1 MAKLENTIITPW
13 QNDNNYAIT
22 KSGVEKQDEF
32 TLEDYLDN
40 PSAGSVNL
48 KDTGMQF
55 LSQTYLGKVQNYIND
70 LTGNNDSNESLRPKS
85 TVNSSGDNIG
95 LDFKKI
101 KEEKYKN
108 IKLTSKLGQYNSAM
122 NLLGIASGMYVGTLG
137 QGGTQVL
144 DDAIGMATQ
153 SLPIAGLTTNA
164 ATTVS
169 KIIQTAKS
177 SSNAIPTIVPTDS
190 IVDLAVANYYTILTS
205 KPGLKIKAYGN
216 KLEYVTGENNNSI
229 FLTNEELEEYKNKF
243 KFFAKEK
250 GENNKEYYTTGV
262 ELLKKEGILKIKDAP
277 NNSLDTVINS
287 SIRKEVKIRKDTEE
301 LTEYELLENTK
312 DFNDFFE
319 GSYSYFDNGDKGRNF
334 PRVTKARIFNRV
346 NNIYRNIGGL
356 YVEPFM
362 ASDASGI
369 KCFEIPFEFNPTI
382 TEGAQSAKYNTT
394 EVLGRILSLRSYVSS
409 DASTVSLEAD
419 YLALA
424 EEFEEDSNAD
434 ESKNLSIEGRK
445 HLNMKNSWISGWM
458 SDWTTKRLSII
469 ERQFRS
475 LTLPYINKSEFV
487 RPPIVRIKMR
497 SSNLK
502 ATSDDTEITDT
513 TNLKVGDLFR
523 YPSLGDEEGS
533 LRTKKIQITHLY
545 ENQTRDKRYVVTS
558 VSITP
563 LSQYGNSYFYNTNGI
578 SSLASN
584 ASFFN
589 SMKRNGFKVKIDLV
603 ETTKNFLDLIPNYGD
618 YIREEEQEDLE
629 YFNSGAD
636 YLSAIKDNIDLWSCL
651 NAPLKMDL
659 THVYSNAQ
667 LFPCNE
673 DSGFIENKK
682 KKESESELENDLL
695 DPEKN
700 FYKSFE
706 DYKKEL
712 EKEGCTAKDIA
723 IMLFNSEWWGING
736 KEDSEN
742 RIEKL
747 NKAFKKWLFETC
759 YNDFN
764 KNWEEYYSLL
774 KKLNITD
781 KEIYE
786 NVKGEWKQ
794 TDKYVDEF
802 LSKKLKLS
810 FEEYLKAL
818 KESFGDKKD
827 KIITNLKH
835 SKYNDMPVS
844 EINTVDRNEFQN
856 FMAKES
862 DTLFSSF
869 DELVENSGLTKD
881 EVILLVSGAE
891 NNKDEDYYKWE
902 QEEGFYKRLT
912 SDTELLQKY
921 LSRNSLTYLKEILT
935 QKYPNILSE
944 GTPNDYKSNKDKRT
958 KICYDVLK
966 YFVDLKK
973 GVLNKDSIKELSNFV
988 DELAAD
994 ELYNF
999 KFDSSEINSKKVDIN
1014 DTRKEELINVSE
1026 IGRGKEFEIEVNINK
1041 IREGSKDKENI
1052 CISKFVPNSNV
1063 NCKYE
1068 YSGKIIS
1075 DNFGEYKIT
1084 NLADDKLPWVIR
1096 KEELTQ
1102 EQKNEGVVKFKI
1114 ITEKEIVPKFKII
1127 NGFVND
1133 EHLDYFTN
1141 NSAIK
1146 EIKITNLTEKT
1157 DDNGC
1162 INIYNAVKKVIEY
1175 GSTESAGK
1183 QYLAYLMEDGWIGK
1197 EGYDVFSEQIP
1208 VGKNEAQNY
1217 GFDGKY
1223 EIDNFKYFES
1233 NDEDEEVIER
1243 KEFYNDKEYSPDD
1256 SDIQYL
1262 IDDESFGLN
1271 NYNAQMFLVFFNN
1284 GTEENKFKVYEDN
1297 NKESIEVISENM
1309 NENKE
1314 NTANENKNENKE
1326 NMAKEKINE

>member
-40 PSAGSVNL
+40 PSAGSANL

-424 EEFEEDSNAD
+424 EEFEEGSNAD

-545 ENQTRDKRYVVTS
+545 EN
-558 VSITP
+558 
-563 LSQYGNSYFYNTNGI
+563 
-578 SSLASN
+578 
-584 ASFFN
+584 
-589 SMKRNGFKVKIDLV
+589 
-603 ETTKNFLDLIPNYGD
+603 
-618 YIREEEQEDLE
+618 
-629 YFNSGAD
+629 
-636 YLSAIKDNIDLWSCL
+636 
-651 NAPLKMDL
+651 
-659 THVYSNAQ
+659 
-667 LFPCNE
+667 
-673 DSGFIENKK
+673 
-682 KKESESELENDLL
+682 
-695 DPEKN
+695 
-700 FYKSFE
+700 
-706 DYKKEL
+706 
-712 EKEGCTAKDIA
+712 
-723 IMLFNSEWWGING
+723 
-736 KEDSEN
+736 
-742 RIEKL
+742 
-747 NKAFKKWLFETC
+747 
-759 YNDFN
+759 
-764 KNWEEYYSLL
+764 
-774 KKLNITD
+774 
-781 KEIYE
+781 
-786 NVKGEWKQ
+786 
-794 TDKYVDEF
+794 
-802 LSKKLKLS
+802 
-810 FEEYLKAL
+810 
-818 KESFGDKKD
+818 
-827 KIITNLKH
+827 
-835 SKYNDMPVS
+835 
-844 EINTVDRNEFQN
+844 
-856 FMAKES
+856 
-862 DTLFSSF
+862 
-869 DELVENSGLTKD
+869 
-881 EVILLVSGAE
+881 
-891 NNKDEDYYKWE
+891 
-902 QEEGFYKRLT
+902 
-912 SDTELLQKY
+912 
-921 LSRNSLTYLKEILT
+921 
-935 QKYPNILSE
+935 
-944 GTPNDYKSNKDKRT
+944 
-958 KICYDVLK
+958 
-966 YFVDLKK
+966 
-973 GVLNKDSIKELSNFV
+973 
-988 DELAAD
+988 
-994 ELYNF
+994 
-999 KFDSSEINSKKVDIN
+999 
-1014 DTRKEELINVSE
+1014 
-1026 IGRGKEFEIEVNINK
+1026 
-1041 IREGSKDKENI
+1041 
-1052 CISKFVPNSNV
+1052 
-1063 NCKYE
+1063 
-1068 YSGKIIS
+1068 
-1075 DNFGEYKIT
+1075 
-1084 NLADDKLPWVIR
+1084 
-1096 KEELTQ
+1096 
-1102 EQKNEGVVKFKI
+1102 
-1114 ITEKEIVPKFKII
+1114 
-1127 NGFVND
+1127 
-1133 EHLDYFTN
+1133 
-1141 NSAIK
+1141 
-1146 EIKITNLTEKT
+1146 
-1157 DDNGC
+1157 
-1162 INIYNAVKKVIEY
+1162 
-1175 GSTESAGK
+1175 
-1183 QYLAYLMEDGWIGK
+1183 
-1197 EGYDVFSEQIP
+1197 
-1208 VGKNEAQNY
+1208 
-1217 GFDGKY
+1217 
-1223 EIDNFKYFES
+1223 
-1233 NDEDEEVIER
+1233 
-1243 KEFYNDKEYSPDD
+1243 
-1256 SDIQYL
+1256 
-1262 IDDESFGLN
+1262 
-1271 NYNAQMFLVFFNN
+1271 
-1284 GTEENKFKVYEDN
+1284 
-1297 NKESIEVISENM
+1297 
-1309 NENKE
+1309 
-1314 NTANENKNENKE
+1314 
-1326 NMAKEKINE
+1326 